1 MSIYISGLISHE
13 LYGPF
18 INQITSSISLS
29 RKGIRDYYCI
39 YQIMNSFCGQATLS
53 EHGLAEKLPY
63 QKLFYNLRTI
73 VSCNQVA
80 SESTWI
86 KNGLAATLAA
96 KKSAGVAPE
105 VNLRNPLHA
114 GDKAFKWGIHH
125 GFETQSRR
133 HQKSKTGVLVAP
145 QIWLKSS
152 KNFLKKT
159 KLPRKQTIWNP
170 QSPPLF
176 N

>member
-1 MSIYISGLISHE
+1 MRIYISGLISHE

-63 QKLFYNLRTI
+63 QKLFYNLWTL

-80 SESTWI
+80 SQSTWI
-86 KNGLAATLAA
+86 KNGSAAMLAA

-114 GDKAFKWGIHH
+114 GDKACKWGFHS
-125 GFETQSRR
+125 GFETWGEL
-133 HQKSKTGVLVAP
+133 HQKSKTGISVAP
-145 QIWLKSS
+145 QKGRITFKIPY
-152 KNFLKKT
+152 KKQSCLSNNPPGST
-159 KLPRKQTIWNP
+159 TATII
-170 QSPPLF
+170 
-176 N
+176 